1 MEFAQS
7 DYYSTAAQVLPVILI
22 VALVEFR
29 FVDFTEWT
37 PVDPVWFL
45 VAATGAVL
53 GVIVT
58 AGIGE
63 AAALRTL
70 ADKHPTS
77 TADFL
82 IAFAFAS
89 TVVTMLVVPI
99 IDSQSRSPLSPER
112 HVEAPDHPSTALG
125 LGVHGGHCP
134 RHPDRPRRQHPR
146 RRGRGVVTLM
156 DPVVTGGLL
165 GIGGA
170 VAGAVTQE
178 SISIGRERRRV
189 RTRRRR
195 AVFAVIG
202 ELLATA
208 SILEMALTRQ
218 AWVVLGGCAA
228 QRQVG
233 APPRRPGRDARS
245 GRLRDGTDLCT
256 SRRSLCGT
264 RLSPLTPG
272 EPGSPLTEIIERDP
286 LGESFFSLIWT
297 NDRWPWADEN
307 TRGTLTGVQEA
318 LDLLRPI
325 ADHAEPG
332 WRNDLPRYSG
342 E

>member
-99 IDSQSRSPLSPER
+99 IDSQSRLRRARNATWKPQTTL
-112 HVEAPDHPSTALG
+112 STALG
-125 LGVHGGHCP
+125 WVCMGVIALA
-134 RHPDRPRRQHPR
+134 
-146 RRGRGVVTLM
+146 TLIA
-156 DPVVTGGLL
+156 PVVSILV
-165 GIGGA
+165 GA
-170 VAGAVTQE
+170 VAV
-178 SISIGRERRRV
+178 S
-189 RTRRRR
+189 
-195 AVFAVIG
+195 
-202 ELLATA
+202 
-208 SILEMALTRQ
+208 
-218 AWVVLGGCAA
+218 
-228 QRQVG
+228 
-233 APPRRPGRDARS
+233 
-245 GRLRDGTDLCT
+245 
-256 SRRSLCGT
+256 
-264 RLSPLTPG
+264 
-272 EPGSPLTEIIERDP
+272 
-286 LGESFFSLIWT
+286 
-297 NDRWPWADEN
+297 
-307 TRGTLTGVQEA
+307 
-318 LDLLRPI
+318 
-325 ADHAEPG
+325 
-332 WRNDLPRYSG
+332 
-342 E
+342 

>member
-1 MEFAQS
+1 
-7 DYYSTAAQVLPVILI
+7 
-22 VALVEFR
+22 
-29 FVDFTEWT
+29 
-37 PVDPVWFL
+37 
-45 VAATGAVL
+45 
-53 GVIVT
+53 
-58 AGIGE
+58 
-63 AAALRTL
+63 
-70 ADKHPTS
+70 
-77 TADFL
+77 
-82 IAFAFAS
+82 
-89 TVVTMLVVPI
+89 
-99 IDSQSRSPLSPER
+99 
-112 HVEAPDHPSTALG
+112 
-125 LGVHGGHCP
+125 
-134 RHPDRPRRQHPR
+134 
-146 RRGRGVVTLM
+146 M

-218 AWVVLGGCAA
+218 AWWSSADAPLSDKWERHQDDLAEMLD
-228 QRQVG
+228 RG
-233 APPRRPGRDARS
+233 AFETV
-245 GRLRDGTDLCT
+245 RLVYE
-256 SRRSLCGT
+256 SIRSLCGT